1 MNAPQR
7 SLLTLKRDAQ
17 SESNAQLEERLH
29 KVLANA
35 GLGSRR
41 MLEQRIQ
48 AGEVEVNGV
57 VAGIGSS
64 VHAGDRV
71 VMDGKQFVVATD
83 SRSDA
88 EVILYHKPEG
98 VVTTREDPDGRPTVF
113 EQLPRL
119 KGARWVAVGRLDI
132 NTTGLLLLT
141 TDGELAN
148 ELMHPKSAL
157 EREYLCRVHGEVPDE
172 IIERL
177 KAGVEL
183 EDGPARFDEIA
194 VISRGGSHSWF
205 RVVIREGRNREVR
218 RLWDSQGFLV
228 SRLKRIRYG
237 SIELPRALRRG
248 DSEALD
254 EEAIKELRQ
263 KIGLGAPQPA
273 LTLSP
278 VLHQRRAQRSVTE
291 YKPDS
296 RNPASAWTSGHKDEA
311 RELTAYDRIRE
322 EPSRGG
328 GGRRRPGGA
337 AGGNTGGREVNG
349 NVARP
354 DRGAGGN
361 RGRRVAP
368 GQELP
373 SVRTWF
379 AGDTRGKPGVGA
391 PGTGARPPGRGG
403 KPAGARSGE
412 GRPSGGARFGGGE
425 SRGPGGGNR
434 SAGGESRGTGGG
446 YRGPA
451 GEGRGQGGGN
461 RNAGGE
467 SRGPSTGYRG
477 PGGESRGN
485 TGGGY
490 RGPAGEGRGGPGGG
504 NRGPSTGNRGPSDG
518 NRSGGGNRS
527 PSDGNRA
534 AGGGGGGGRYEGN
547 AAGRPR
553 GAGGGNRSAGPR
565 PGGARP
571 GGRPSGGGGGRPGGG
586 NRSGNR

>member
-1 MNAPQR
+1 MTAPQK
-7 SLLTLKRDAQ
+7 SVLSLKREPRNETEGPA
-17 SESNAQLEERLH
+17 LEERLH

-48 AGEVEVNGV
+48 SGEVELNG
-57 VAGIGSS
+57 APAEIGMS
-64 VHAGDRV
+64 VKAGDRV

-83 SRSDA
+83 SRDET
-88 EVILYHKPEG
+88 EVLIYHKPEG
-98 VVTTREDPDGRPTVF
+98 VLTTRDDPEGRPTVF

-148 ELMHPKSAL
+148 GLMHPKSGL

-183 EDGPARFDEIA
+183 DDGPARFDEIA

-237 SIELPRALRRG
+237 KIELPRNLRRG
-248 DSEALD
+248 ECEALD
-254 EEAIKELRQ
+254 AESVKQLRQ
-263 KIGLGAPQPA
+263 TTGLGAAQPA

-278 VLHQRRAQRSVTE
+278 VLHQRRANRNVTE
-291 YKPDS
+291 YRPE
-296 RNPASAWTSGHKDEA
+296 RGAGTAWTGGQDEA
-311 RELTAYDRIRE
+311 RELRAYDRIRE
-322 EPSRGG
+322 EPTRGRKPPV
-328 GGRRRPGGA
+328 RRD
-337 AGGNTGGREVNG
+337 GREVNG

-354 DRGAGGN
+354 ERGAAGAN
-361 RGRRVAP
+361 RGDKGRRVAP

-379 AGDTRGKPGVGA
+379 AGENRDGGARTGGPRGQAGAATGNRRPAGGKPFGARAGA
-391 PGTGARPPGRGG
+391 PEGRGPGSPYTGFGGDSRNAGSGNRAPGGRPAHAGRPQGQGPTTGNRAPGNQARPQGQGQAAGRGPGQGGNRSQAGSGRPQGQGGNRAPGAGRPQGHGGGRPPGR
-403 KPAGARSGE
+403 SG
-412 GRPSGGARFGGGE
+412 
-425 SRGPGGGNR
+425 
-434 SAGGESRGTGGG
+434 
-446 YRGPA
+446 
-451 GEGRGQGGGN
+451 
-461 RNAGGE
+461 
-467 SRGPSTGYRG
+467 
-477 PGGESRGN
+477 
-485 TGGGY
+485 
-490 RGPAGEGRGGPGGG
+490 
-504 NRGPSTGNRGPSDG
+504 
-518 NRSGGGNRS
+518 
-527 PSDGNRA
+527 
-534 AGGGGGGGRYEGN
+534 
-547 AAGRPR
+547 
-553 GAGGGNRSAGPR
+553 
-565 PGGARP
+565 
-571 GGRPSGGGGGRPGGG
+571 GGG